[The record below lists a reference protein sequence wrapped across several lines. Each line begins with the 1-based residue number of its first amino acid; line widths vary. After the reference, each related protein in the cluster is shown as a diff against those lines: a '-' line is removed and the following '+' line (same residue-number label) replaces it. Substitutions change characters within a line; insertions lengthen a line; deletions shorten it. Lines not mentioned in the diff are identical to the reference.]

1 MSKKTSAIKYTDE
14 PIDLGERAPDFL
26 PRPEDLILCNKGVK
40 ITLTLGEDSVAYFEE
55 QAARL
60 NVPYHCLIRKLVD
73 EHVRHMRKQE
83 GMGQGR
89 GE

>member
-55 QAARL
+55 
-60 NVPYHCLIRKLVD
+60 
-73 EHVRHMRKQE
+73 
-83 GMGQGR
+83 
-89 GE
+89 